1 MISSIVYGFFEMPM
15 KRIVKLFFENHYIEG
30 SNDFD
35 FSTSDNKISNN
46 SYNYQPLF
54 IGDKEKES

>member
-1 MISSIVYGFFEMPM
+1 MPM